1 MNSGYN
7 HKKYISPVLEA
18 DEQKREQMTFNK
30 PFQTH
35 ILEGGSH
42 LLHHL
47 DTELVAILSSN

>member
-1 MNSGYN
+1 MNSQYN
-7 HKKYISPVLEA
+7 HKKYVNPVLEA
-18 DEQKREQMTFNK
+18 DEKKREQMTFNK

-42 LLHHL
+42 LLNNL